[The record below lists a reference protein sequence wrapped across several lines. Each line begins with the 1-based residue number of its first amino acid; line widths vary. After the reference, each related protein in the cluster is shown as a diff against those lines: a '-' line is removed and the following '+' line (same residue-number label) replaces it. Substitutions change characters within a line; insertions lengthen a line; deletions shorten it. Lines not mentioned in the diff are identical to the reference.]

1 MVKLRSVLTVLLA
14 FAIVALVSF
23 GNVAEAKK
31 LTKPPS
37 YSSEQIATIQ
47 EYETKLSALRERMP
61 ELADLIQKQDW
72 VFVRNFIRGPLGEL
86 RSEMSY
92 LTQNLLAADQAEARK
107 IARSVFTNLV
117 AIDQAAQNEDYKLAI
132 RNYSETLRDFDAFL
146 QRVPRV

>member
-14 FAIVALVSF
+14 LAIVALVSF

-37 YSSEQIATIQ
+37 YSPEQIETIQ
-47 EYETKLSALRERMP
+47 EYTTELSALRDRMP

-86 RSEMSY
+86 RSKMSY
-92 LTQNLLAADQAEARK
+92 LTQNLLPADQAEARK
-107 IARSVFTNLV
+107 VARSVFTSLV

-146 QRVPRV
+146 QLVPKG